1 MVITT
6 IRDDLGFF
14 NETKARRLSKNTLK
28 KYAQKF
34 HNFKCWIKE
43 RPALK
48 AQCFDH
54 DGTNFYLQ
62 NVDGETLKAYIG
74 HMSVYQKE
82 TKKKKKGSLKS
93 LSTPEG
99 YDAAIK
105 PYYSENK
112 IPLPQDYVEVLE
124 HFKIG
129 NSKRALIFYDSIT

>member
-62 NVDGETLKAYIG
+62 NGFLFCSGGGGPTVTVK
-74 HMSVYQKE
+74 QC
-82 TKKKKKGSLKS
+82 
-93 LSTPEG
+93 
-99 YDAAIK
+99 
-105 PYYSENK
+105 K
-112 IPLPQDYVEVLE
+112 IISP
-124 HFKIG
+124 
-129 NSKRALIFYDSIT
+129 RACE